1 MRPIRVA
8 GRSLGRFRL
17 RGGQEAVRGAREQR
31 DARDG
36 ASCQRLPAGL
46 VSACRQVL
54 SALAGRPR
62 RHGQFC
68 RIRARPLRRIT
79 VRSPRQLPEHV
90 WSFGSHGDSGAPE
103 STGTKIADSAQYT
116 QAMSRTHST
125 AGGGGGRRAADPG
138 QEAQDVHP
146 APAWSTTIPIPR
158 DLDGSMARLRVCG
171 RGVRIPRCYGFP
183 PRSESAVSSSD
194 LGAASW
200 RVAPVRTQHD
210 LQPCCARAGSPGAAL
225 GWPNVCIGKS
235 AYSMVDLS

>member
-8 GRSLGRFRL
+8 GRCLGRFRL
-17 RGGQEAVRGAREQR
+17 RGGHWGRRRSEARASRGT
-31 DARDG
+31 
-36 ASCQRLPAGL
+36 PAMGRL

-54 SALAGRPR
+54 SALAGRSCR
-62 RHGQFC
+62 RLPAGPVATGSFAES
-68 RIRARPLRRIT
+68 ARGRCA
-79 VRSPRQLPEHV
+79 RSRFDRPGNCP
-90 WSFGSHGDSGAPE
+90 SMFGALGATGIQGHH

-158 DLDGSMARLRVCG
+158 DLDGSMARLRVWTARFGSRDVIGFLLG
-171 RGVRIPRCYGFP
+171 RKFVG
-183 PRSESAVSSSD
+183 
-194 LGAASW
+194 SW

-210 LQPCCARAGSPGAAL
+210 VQPCCARAGSPGSAL

>member
-17 RGGQEAVRGAREQR
+17 RGGHWGRRRSEARASRGT
-31 DARDG
+31 
-36 ASCQRLPAGL
+36 PAMGRL

-158 DLDGSMARLRVCG
+158 DLDGSMARLRVWTARFGSRDVIGFLLG
-171 RGVRIPRCYGFP
+171 RKFVG
-183 PRSESAVSSSD
+183 
-194 LGAASW
+194 SW

-210 LQPCCARAGSPGAAL
+210 VQPCCARAGSAGSAL

-235 AYSMVDLS
+235 AYSRVDLS